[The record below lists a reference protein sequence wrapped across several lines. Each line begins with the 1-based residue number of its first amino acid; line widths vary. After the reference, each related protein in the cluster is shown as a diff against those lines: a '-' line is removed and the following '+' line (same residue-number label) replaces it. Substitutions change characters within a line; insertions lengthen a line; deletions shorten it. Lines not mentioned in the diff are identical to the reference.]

1 MRKNNKTIT
10 AIGMAALMTAAGVLT
25 AMAAQSPTIV
35 AGSGMSQSE
44 AAGPGMQSPETQ
56 EQAPIWG
63 TIISAD
69 NESIDMDCPSGNVF
83 EGEVIVNISG
93 DTLILDGENGY
104 PIEAKDL
111 QAGETVYAYIGPAMT
126 MSLPPM
132 TNATMIFANVPADF
146 KVPDYVTVKSVV
158 TDAASSQ
165 SVLTAMDGTEY
176 TLADDCGIVPY
187 LTRNIVTLDD
197 LTQGRK
203 AVVWSDGE
211 NTATRIMV
219 FAE

>member
-69 NESIDMDCPSGNVF
+69 DESIDMDCPSGNVF

-93 DTLILDGENGY
+93 DTLILDGETGY

-126 MSLPPM
+126 MSLPPQ
-132 TNATMIFANVPADF
+132 TCGEVIIGKIPADM
-146 KVPDYVTVKSVV
+146 KAPECITAKSMTENADGSWTLV
-158 TDAASSQ
+158 S
-165 SVLTAMDGTEY
+165 TAGTEY
-176 TLADDCGIVPY
+176 AVFADCSIMPY
-187 LTRNIVTLDD
+187 LTRQIVSLDD
-197 LTQGRK
+197 VEQGSK
-203 AVVWSDGE
+203 LLVWSNDQ
-211 NTATRIMV
+211 NQAQKLV
-219 FAE
+219 LFAR